1 MNYKF
6 GVNNMNN
13 KNIINV
19 FEIFNK
25 DGERIEQSTLRD
37 FLNSTELIL
46 LDITKSELDL
56 STEYEWIEDNL
67 QEVLLKVTMN
77 LSDPLLLNILKTN
90 NRELEILKKRDIN
103 NKDKYIS
110 FINLLCNLEIKLD
123 FITKIKEEKD
133 IKEIIGNYDYVEV
146 AA

>member
-110 FINLLCNLEIKLD
+110 FINLLCNLEIKID

>member
-56 STEYEWIEDNL
+56 STEYEWIEGNL

-110 FINLLCNLEIKLD
+110 FINLLCNLEIKID

>member
-1 MNYKF
+1 
-6 GVNNMNN
+6 MNN

-56 STEYEWIEDNL
+56 STEYEWIEGNL

-110 FINLLCNLEIKLD
+110 FINLLCNLEIKID

>member
-1 MNYKF
+1 
-6 GVNNMNN
+6 MNN